1 MTIKRYTADADTTIT
16 NAFKQDLIL
25 RGTGSNMGAADILEV
40 FSIYGQVSSSASGNS
55 QEISRCLIKFPTA
68 GITTDRAAGT
78 IPVSGSVNFFLKMYN
93 AEHHNTAP
101 QNYDLAILAVS
112 ESWAEGSGMDLDEY
126 RDADI
131 ANWDLRDIATLAPG
145 TATILGNASLHNASG
160 TSLILRNADG
170 STVTF
175 TTNSSLNYDAAT
187 ADIGDHTWKV
197 NTGAISVASPTA
209 RATQAIYTAVKGAID
224 AGELDMTIS
233 PASYTNETYFTLTQT
248 TSGAAGNTA
257 ITLITGITALGETA
271 FTGGADDL
279 ASLTWGGGLASA
291 KGGTFHTGTV
301 ADSRYHFPEFRY
313 TTSIGENVAE
323 NVEVDITPLME
334 HWIAGTLANN
344 GVGIMLSGTYE
355 DGTNLRS
362 YYTKKFF
369 ARTTE
374 FFFKKP
380 VIEARWNSSKKDDR
394 SNFYASSP
402 LATTAENTNTITLY
416 NYLRGGLV
424 NIPSLHSS
432 NTLTVKLYR
441 DSLTDTGFA
450 ATAKITALSKTAG
463 QANTRVLTA
472 HDAEGQS
479 VSFTIDNSISTST
492 ATKIAFANANSNA
505 TQFATNIAA
514 AINAA
519 DTANTLNIS
528 ATSADAVVTLT
539 MNTVGSAGNSV
550 SDIAGTAATDSVL
563 TITNQFAGGG
573 ATAIIGGL
581 TADTGIYTASFAL
594 DTTASV
600 VYDVWSTGSTEFF
613 TGTIDVNTFAAADY
627 NPNQLY
633 VTSLPN
639 LKSSYSRKETA
650 RFRFF
655 TRKQNWSP
663 TIYTKATETLSSE
676 IVDSAYYRIFRVSDE
691 YNVIPYGTGSQQ
703 STKMSYDR
711 SGSYFD
717 LDMSMFQADY
727 AYGLSVAYY
736 LNGKYV
742 EQPEVF
748 KFRVEE

>member
-1 MTIKRYTADADTTIT
+1 MAIKRYTANSDTTIT

-25 RGTGSNMGAADILEV
+25 RGTGSNMGAADVLEV
-40 FSIYGQVSSSASGNS
+40 FSIYAQMSSSAAGNS
-55 QEISRCLIKFPTA
+55 QEKSRCLLNFPTDTVKA
-68 GITTDRAAGT
+68 DRTAGT
-78 IPVSGSVNFFLKMYN
+78 IPASGSVNFFLKLYN
-93 AEHHNTAP
+93 AEHHSTVP

-112 ESWAEGSGMDLDEY
+112 ESWSEGVGMDMDEY
-126 RDADI
+126 RDVDD
-131 ANWDLRDIATLAPG
+131 ANWINRTPG
-145 TATILGNASLHNASG
+145 TA
-160 TSLILRNADG
+160 
-170 STVTF
+170 
-175 TTNSSLNYDAAT
+175 
-187 ADIGDHTWKV
+187 
-197 NTGAISVASPTA
+197 
-209 RATQAIYTAVKGAID
+209 
-224 AGELDMTIS
+224 
-233 PASYTNETYFTLTQT
+233 
-248 TSGAAGNTA
+248 
-257 ITLITGITALGETA
+257 
-271 FTGGADDL
+271 
-279 ASLTWGGGLASA
+279 WGGGLAA
-291 KGGTFHTGTV
+291 AQGGTYHTGTV
-301 ADSRYHFPEFRY
+301 ADNRYHFPEFRY
-313 TTSIGENVAE
+313 TASMGENVTE
-323 NVEVDITPLME
+323 GVEVDITPLME

-344 GVGIMLSGTYE
+344 GVGIMLSGAFE
-355 DGTNLRS
+355 DGTKLRS

-369 ARTTE
+369 ARTSE

-380 VIEARWNSSKKDDR
+380 VVEARWNSSKKDDR

-424 NIPSLHSS
+424 NIPSLHAS

-441 DSLTDTGFA
+441 DSLTDPGSA

-463 QANTRVLTA
+463 QANTRVLTV

-519 DTANTLNIS
+519 DTADTLNVS
-528 ATSADAVVTLT
+528 ATSALAAVTLT
-539 MNTVGSAGNSV
+539 MNTLGSAGNSV

-573 ATAIIGGL
+573 VTEVIGGL

-613 TGTIDVNTFAAADY
+613 TGTLNVQTFGASDY

-633 VTSLPN
+633 VTSMPN

-650 RFRFF
+650 RFRLF

-676 IVDSAYYRIFRVSDE
+676 IIDSAYYKIFRVSDD
-691 YNVIPYGTGSQQ
+691 YDVIAYGTGSQQ
-703 STKMSYDR
+703 GTKMSYDR